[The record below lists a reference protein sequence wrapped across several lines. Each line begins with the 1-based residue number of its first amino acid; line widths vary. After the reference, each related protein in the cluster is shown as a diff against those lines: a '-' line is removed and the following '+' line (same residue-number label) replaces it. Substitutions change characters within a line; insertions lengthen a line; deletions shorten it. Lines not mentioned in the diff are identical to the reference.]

1 MAGDSIFR
9 AYDVRGVYP
18 SEVNEDLA
26 FRIGVA
32 TAQYLKGQKI
42 VVGHDDRQGS
52 ESMASRVI
60 AGLTSTGCMV
70 INIGRATTPL
80 FNFSVSA
87 STADGGI
94 MITASHNP
102 AQYNGFKIIGRQG
115 LPIGADSGLD
125 KIEKLLNASAPPASQ
140 SGAIEVRDFC
150 DDYVNFLLEVSG
162 ADGEDLG
169 RMRIVVDASNGM
181 TPVVLKNLFKKIN
194 INVLELFFDIDG
206 RFPNHQPDVSRPENI
221 QQLQAKVIASGAHL
235 GFAFDGDGDRLAV
248 VDETGQIIWP
258 DITLGLLYNA
268 LGHPKTVYDIR
279 VSRSVK
285 ALLGSQ
291 GIPSRVGHTFIKE
304 TMRDYDASLGGEL
317 SGHFYFKSMQY
328 AESAV
333 LAMLYLLVLAHR
345 SPVPFSELAR
355 PLLSYA
361 RSGEISVPLNNQAHA
376 KIIFD
381 RLKQKYA
388 DGNVSE
394 ADGVSIEY
402 PDWWFNLRASNTEPI
417 FRLFIEAANNQ
428 ILKEKQ
434 SELLKL
440 IEN

>member
-1 MAGDSIFR
+1 MNSIFR

-32 TAQYLKGQKI
+32 AVRYLGAGVI

-60 AGLTSTGCMV
+60 AGAAAAGASV
-70 INIGRATTPL
+70 INIGPATTPL

-87 STADGGI
+87 SAADGGI

-115 LPIGADSGLD
+115 APVGADSGLAE
-125 KIEKLLNASAPPASQ
+125 IEKLLDESAPAAPA
-140 SGAIEVRDFC
+140 GRIETRDFC

-162 ADGEDLG
+162 AAGEDLG

-194 INVLELFFDIDG
+194 VNVLEMFFEING

-221 QQLQAKVIASGAHL
+221 QQLQAKVVASGAHM

-248 VDETGQIIWP
+248 VDETGRIIWP

-304 TMRDYDASLGGEL
+304 TMRDYDAGLGGEL
-317 SGHFYFKSMQY
+317 SGHFYFKSMHY
-328 AESAV
+328 AESAA
-333 LAMLYLLVLAHR
+333 LAMLYLLVMAHQA
-345 SPVPFSELAR
+345 SVPFSELVR
-355 PLLSYA
+355 PLVSYA
-361 RSGEISVPLNNQAHA
+361 RSGELSLPLNNQAHA
-376 KIIFD
+376 KIILD

-388 DGNVSE
+388 DGNISE
-394 ADGVSIEY
+394 MDGVSVEY

-417 FRLFIEAANNQ
+417 LRLFIEAANNQ
-428 ILKEKQ
+428 ILKNKQ
-434 SELLKL
+434 TELLKL
-440 IEN
+440 IES